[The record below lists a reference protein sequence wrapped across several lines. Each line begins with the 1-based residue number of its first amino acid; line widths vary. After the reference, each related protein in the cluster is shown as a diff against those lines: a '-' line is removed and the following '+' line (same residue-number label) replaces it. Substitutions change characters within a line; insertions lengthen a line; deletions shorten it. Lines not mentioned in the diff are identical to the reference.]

1 MESKSK
7 VLQKLFLSTL
17 YLSAFTFGGGY
28 VIVTLMKKKFVD
40 EYHWIEENEMLDLV
54 AIAQSSPGPIAV
66 NGAIVV
72 GYKLAGMI
80 GVLVSIIG
88 TIIPPFLIISVIS
101 VCYQAFRDN
110 FFVSQMLEGMQ
121 AGVGAVIA
129 SVTYE
134 MGAGVVKE
142 KDPLSLVILVCAF
155 AAACFFKVNVIY
167 IVLVCGVIGADD
179 SGETEGCEMI
189 YFQLFLSFFQIGL
202 LSFGGGYAAM
212 PLIQGQV
219 VQGHGWLSM
228 SEFTDLI
235 TISQMTP
242 GPIAVNS
249 ATFVGIKIAG
259 IPGALVATFGC
270 ILPSCIL
277 VTLLAKLYLKYREMA
292 MLQGILR
299 SLRPAVVAMIGSAG
313 ISILVTAF
321 WSSEGDTV
329 IRLAQTNWSLV
340 VIFIISL
347 ILLQKGKKNPIFVMV
362 LAGVMKVAVALVEKF
377 AACCGTIF

>member
-1 MESKSK
+1 
-7 VLQKLFLSTL
+7 
-17 YLSAFTFGGGY
+17 
-28 VIVTLMKKKFVD
+28 
-40 EYHWIEENEMLDLV
+40 
-54 AIAQSSPGPIAV
+54 
-66 NGAIVV
+66 
-72 GYKLAGMI
+72 
-80 GVLVSIIG
+80 
-88 TIIPPFLIISVIS
+88 
-101 VCYQAFRDN
+101 
-110 FFVSQMLEGMQ
+110 
-121 AGVGAVIA
+121 
-129 SVTYE
+129 
-134 MGAGVVKE
+134 
-142 KDPLSLVILVCAF
+142 
-155 AAACFFKVNVIY
+155 
-167 IVLVCGVIGADD
+167 
-179 SGETEGCEMI
+179 MI
-189 YFQLFLSFFQIGL
+189 YLQLFLSFFQIGL
-202 LSFGGGYAAM
+202 FSFGGGYAAM

-259 IPGALVATFGC
+259 VPGALAATFGC

-377 AACCGTIF
+377 AIKFLSDSSFQDLEDGLKEKDAEKAFRAAHTLKGICLNLGFDAFYEVSAALTEKLRGRELTGYEADFAAVKECYEKTVAAIKAFEESN

>member
-1 MESKSK
+1 
-7 VLQKLFLSTL
+7 
-17 YLSAFTFGGGY
+17 
-28 VIVTLMKKKFVD
+28 
-40 EYHWIEENEMLDLV
+40 
-54 AIAQSSPGPIAV
+54 
-66 NGAIVV
+66 
-72 GYKLAGMI
+72 
-80 GVLVSIIG
+80 
-88 TIIPPFLIISVIS
+88 
-101 VCYQAFRDN
+101 
-110 FFVSQMLEGMQ
+110 
-121 AGVGAVIA
+121 
-129 SVTYE
+129 
-134 MGAGVVKE
+134 
-142 KDPLSLVILVCAF
+142 
-155 AAACFFKVNVIY
+155 
-167 IVLVCGVIGADD
+167 
-179 SGETEGCEMI
+179 MI

-277 VTLLAKLYLKYREMA
+277 VTLLAKLYLKYR
-292 MLQGILR
+292 
-299 SLRPAVVAMIGSAG
+299 
-313 ISILVTAF
+313 TAF

>member
-1 MESKSK
+1 
-7 VLQKLFLSTL
+7 
-17 YLSAFTFGGGY
+17 
-28 VIVTLMKKKFVD
+28 
-40 EYHWIEENEMLDLV
+40 
-54 AIAQSSPGPIAV
+54 
-66 NGAIVV
+66 
-72 GYKLAGMI
+72 
-80 GVLVSIIG
+80 
-88 TIIPPFLIISVIS
+88 
-101 VCYQAFRDN
+101 
-110 FFVSQMLEGMQ
+110 
-121 AGVGAVIA
+121 
-129 SVTYE
+129 
-134 MGAGVVKE
+134 
-142 KDPLSLVILVCAF
+142 
-155 AAACFFKVNVIY
+155 
-167 IVLVCGVIGADD
+167 
-179 SGETEGCEMI
+179 
-189 YFQLFLSFFQIGL
+189 
-202 LSFGGGYAAM
+202 M

-259 IPGALVATFGC
+259 IPGALAATFGC

-292 MLQGILR
+292 MLQGILH

-329 IRLAQTNWSLV
+329 IRL
-340 VIFIISL
+340 
-347 ILLQKGKKNPIFVMV
+347 QKGKKNPIFVMV

-377 AACCGTIF
+377 AA

>member
-1 MESKSK
+1 
-7 VLQKLFLSTL
+7 
-17 YLSAFTFGGGY
+17 
-28 VIVTLMKKKFVD
+28 
-40 EYHWIEENEMLDLV
+40 
-54 AIAQSSPGPIAV
+54 
-66 NGAIVV
+66 
-72 GYKLAGMI
+72 
-80 GVLVSIIG
+80 
-88 TIIPPFLIISVIS
+88 
-101 VCYQAFRDN
+101 
-110 FFVSQMLEGMQ
+110 
-121 AGVGAVIA
+121 
-129 SVTYE
+129 
-134 MGAGVVKE
+134 
-142 KDPLSLVILVCAF
+142 
-155 AAACFFKVNVIY
+155 
-167 IVLVCGVIGADD
+167 
-179 SGETEGCEMI
+179 MI

-259 IPGALVATFGC
+259 IPGALAATFGC

-292 MLQGILR
+292 MLQGILH

-321 WSSEGDTV
+321 WSSEGV
-329 IRLAQTNWSLV
+329 V

-377 AACCGTIF
+377 AA

>member
-1 MESKSK
+1 
-7 VLQKLFLSTL
+7 
-17 YLSAFTFGGGY
+17 
-28 VIVTLMKKKFVD
+28 
-40 EYHWIEENEMLDLV
+40 
-54 AIAQSSPGPIAV
+54 
-66 NGAIVV
+66 
-72 GYKLAGMI
+72 
-80 GVLVSIIG
+80 
-88 TIIPPFLIISVIS
+88 
-101 VCYQAFRDN
+101 
-110 FFVSQMLEGMQ
+110 
-121 AGVGAVIA
+121 
-129 SVTYE
+129 
-134 MGAGVVKE
+134 
-142 KDPLSLVILVCAF
+142 
-155 AAACFFKVNVIY
+155 
-167 IVLVCGVIGADD
+167 
-179 SGETEGCEMI
+179 MI

-259 IPGALVATFGC
+259 IPGALAATFGC

-292 MLQGILR
+292 MLQGILH

-321 WSSEGDTV
+321 WSSEGDT
-329 IRLAQTNWSLV
+329 

-377 AACCGTIF
+377 AA

>member
-1 MESKSK
+1 M
-7 VLQKLFLSTL
+7 
-17 YLSAFTFGGGY
+17 
-28 VIVTLMKKKFVD
+28 
-40 EYHWIEENEMLDLV
+40 
-54 AIAQSSPGPIAV
+54 
-66 NGAIVV
+66 
-72 GYKLAGMI
+72 
-80 GVLVSIIG
+80 
-88 TIIPPFLIISVIS
+88 
-101 VCYQAFRDN
+101 
-110 FFVSQMLEGMQ
+110 
-121 AGVGAVIA
+121 
-129 SVTYE
+129 
-134 MGAGVVKE
+134 
-142 KDPLSLVILVCAF
+142 
-155 AAACFFKVNVIY
+155 IY
-167 IVLVCGVIGADD
+167 I
-179 SGETEGCEMI
+179 
-189 YFQLFLSFFQIGL
+189 QLFFSFLQVGL
-202 LSFGGGYAAM
+202 FSFGGGYAAM

-219 VQGHGWLSM
+219 VTMHQWLSM

-259 IPGALVATFGC
+259 IPGALAATFGC

-292 MLQGILR
+292 MLQGI
-299 SLRPAVVAMIGSAG
+299 LRPAVVAMIGSAG